1 MGSVAF
7 RKKESVMPAEKNNP
21 AGAPITAC
29 HVDHGCTVVSC
40 AVCLAEIPSDVALS
54 FEGPDYVQH
63 FCGLSCL
70 DVWKQK
76 PPENK

>member
-1 MGSVAF
+1 MAT
-7 RKKESVMPAEKNNP
+7 EKSNP

-29 HVDHGCTVVSC
+29 HIDHGCAVVAC
-40 AVCLAEIPSDVALS
+40 TVCLAEIPSDVALS

-76 PPENK
+76 PAEDK